1 MDKETVKK
9 VATVARLHLEE
20 NEVEELAIELEKIL
34 EHFSKIKDLKT
45 EDEMYYVQDI
55 ENEYRVD
62 KERTVDEK
70 NSEDIRK
77 QFTKTEEKYLSAPK
91 SIK

>member
-77 QFTKTEEKYLSAPK
+77 QFTKTEEKYLSATK